1 MRYKSQSRMEEIL
14 RFIDRYILENKKSP
28 SIQNIAD
35 EIGIAKSLAYKYL
48 LEMRERG
55 MIEYDGTAIRTS
67 VTKKANF
74 TTQMAP
80 ILGSIVCGQ
89 PEYAEENFEEYVSLP
104 TAIFGFG
111 DFFVLR
117 AWGNSMIDAGIDE
130 GDFVV
135 VRKQNTAKEGN
146 IVVALVGNEPTLK
159 TLKFGK
165 NQRIILHPENKDMED
180 IYPSE
185 CYIQGVA
192 EHIIKSVHN
201 KK

>member
-48 LEMRERG
+48 LEMREKG

-67 VTKKANF
+67 VTQKVNF
-74 TTQMAP
+74 TTITVP

-111 DFFVLR
+111 DFFILR

-135 VRKQNTAKEGN
+135 VRKQNTAKEGD
-146 IVVALVGNEPTLK
+146 IVVALVGNETTLK

-201 KK
+201 

>member
-14 RFIDRYILENKKSP
+14 RFIDRYILENQKSP

-48 LEMRERG
+48 LEMREKG
-55 MIEYDGTAIRTS
+55 MIEYDGTTIRTS

-117 AWGNSMIDAGIDE
+117 AWGKSMIFLPDGVQRSMYI
-130 GDFVV
+130 
-135 VRKQNTAKEGN
+135 
-146 IVVALVGNEPTLK
+146 ISPMPTVWSIPCAMQ
-159 TLKFGK
+159 G
-165 NQRIILHPENKDMED
+165 RILRVCA
-180 IYPSE
+180 S
-185 CYIQGVA
+185 
-192 EHIIKSVHN
+192 
-201 KK
+201 

>member
-14 RFIDRYILENKKSP
+14 RFTDRYILENKKSP

-48 LEMRERG
+48 LEMREKG

-67 VTKKANF
+67 VTQKVNF
-74 TTQMAP
+74 TTITVP

-135 VRKQNTAKEGN
+135 VRKQNTAKEGD
-146 IVVALVGNEPTLK
+146 IVVALVGNETTLK